1 MECSRVLDKSSKN
14 IQYISVVYDCMII
27 YLRIFHYRPQR
38 KWASSMYYE
47 YVHYELRTNYA
58 TDTVASATVCGMNE
72 MNDRAFLSSTLKDRI
87 FLEIK
92 MCRVLCR
99 RLYYLKS

>member
-1 MECSRVLDKSSKN
+1 
-14 IQYISVVYDCMII
+14 
-27 YLRIFHYRPQR
+27 
-38 KWASSMYYE
+38 MYYE
-47 YVHYELRTNYA
+47 YELRTTLQIQYREICRYVSL
-58 TDTVASATVCGMNE
+58 DTVLASATTVCGMNE